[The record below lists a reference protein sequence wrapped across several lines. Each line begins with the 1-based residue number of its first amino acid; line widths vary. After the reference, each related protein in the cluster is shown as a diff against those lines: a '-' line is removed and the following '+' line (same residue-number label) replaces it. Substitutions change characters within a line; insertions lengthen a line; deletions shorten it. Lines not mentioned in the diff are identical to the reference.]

1 MFDTFK
7 NDIKKTWSFINNSL
21 NRNKKKNNSTE
32 FNENHI
38 AEEYNNYFINIG
50 NKLAEKIM
58 ATKNFNEYLNR
69 PASTLFHFHPIEEK
83 ETLRIIQN
91 LKNKSSFGHDSTS
104 NKLLKRS
111 QEVLYKPCTYY
122 AY

>member
-32 FNENHI
+32 FNVNDQTITDENHI
-38 AEEYNNYFINIG
+38 TEEFNNYFINIG

-58 ATKNFNEYLNR
+58 ATK
-69 PASTLFHFHPIEEK
+69 
-83 ETLRIIQN
+83 
-91 LKNKSSFGHDSTS
+91 TS
-104 NKLLKRS
+104 MNI
-111 QEVLYKPCTYY
+111 
-122 AY
+122 